1 MSRFGRYWIVAVVLV
16 FFATGVSVWLYPDL
30 PERIKRGTAY
40 NKAIAKRFYGGGPD
54 GYNDYL
60 ALEQAFEQ
68 QNGARP

>member
-1 MSRFGRYWIVAVVLV
+1 LIRSGAVDAVSFGRLWIAN
-16 FFATGVSVWLYPDL
+16 PHL

-54 GYNDYL
+54 GYNDYP
-60 ALEQAFEQ
+60 ALEQAFAQ